1 MRTFDAK
8 GCFFRRNCMFA
19 ARSLLVAGFLFSTS
33 RGLPQ
38 AVPVLTIAPTGTN
51 GLSIT
56 ITNAVPTYSY
66 ELWWTP
72 VLGDPVD
79 YPWTAAAVGNI
90 GQTNFILSNWTYPAA
105 FFRGLL
111 DTNAVPLW
119 EAANPSNPTNGILK
133 ITIASPAN
141 GSTLN

>member
-1 MRTFDAK
+1 MEDCFSRRTGIFE
-8 GCFFRRNCMFA
+8 
-19 ARSLLVAGFLFSTS
+19 ARSLLVAGFLFFAS

-38 AVPVLTIAPTGTN
+38 AVPVLTIAPSGTN

-72 VLGDPVD
+72 VLNDPVH
-79 YPWTAAAVGNI
+79 YPWAAAAVGNI
-90 GQTNFILSNWTYPAA
+90 GQTNFLFGKLNYPAV
-105 FFRGLL
+105 FYRGLL

-119 EAANPSNPTNGILK
+119 ENANPSNPGTNILK
-133 ITIASPAN
+133 VTIASPAN
-141 GSTLN
+141 GSNLN

>member
-1 MRTFDAK
+1 MKKIRKHLSALVGVGGTSAAVIAITFTAL
-8 GCFFRRNCMFA
+8 
-19 ARSLLVAGFLFSTS
+19 SQT
-33 RGLPQ
+33 
-38 AVPVLTIAPTGTN
+38 VPVLTMAPLGTN
-51 GLSIT
+51 QFSIT

-72 VLGDPVD
+72 VLNDPVD
-79 YPWTAAAVGNI
+79 YPWTAAAVGNV

-111 DTNAVPLW
+111 DTNAIPLW
-119 EAANPSNPTNGILK
+119 EAANPSNPTNILK